1 MKISI
6 VDTTLSGDLIGGAQV
21 FLPRL
26 LSGLVQRGHH
36 VKLLTRGSINERVRA
51 AIVGSGASID
61 TDVLGRPGLI
71 EDVWRS
77 SAGNVNAASPD
88 VYAVSVAA
96 DLGWAVLPMLDPTI
110 ATITIGHNDEETF
123 YAPVRHYRQF
133 LTRAIGVSE
142 EICDAYVKDCGIRR
156 ERVDW
161 IPYGVGTRG
170 REPEETG
177 GPLRLIYVGRFEEE
191 QKRISDVV
199 TLIKRLSAERV
210 EYLFTLVGDGESM
223 PMVRERLAE
232 EIARGSVRLPGWLP
246 SDEVIRE
253 MNASDVF
260 VLASAYEGFCISL
273 IEAMANGCT
282 PVVTDIRSGNKQLV
296 REGETG
302 FVVPIGDI
310 EGFVVRIKVLAG
322 DRRRLMSMRNKAW
335 EAGREYSIGRMVE
348 NYETCFEQAV
358 GDARSA
364 PRQTDPAFPL
374 MPSCRSRYPLWL
386 RRIKAKAM
394 TLRG

>member
-1 MKISI
+1 
-6 VDTTLSGDLIGGAQV
+6 
-21 FLPRL
+21 
-26 LSGLVQRGHH
+26 
-36 VKLLTRGSINERVRA
+36 
-51 AIVGSGASID
+51 
-61 TDVLGRPGLI
+61 
-71 EDVWRS
+71 
-77 SAGNVNAASPD
+77 

-223 PMVRERLAE
+223 RMVRERLAE